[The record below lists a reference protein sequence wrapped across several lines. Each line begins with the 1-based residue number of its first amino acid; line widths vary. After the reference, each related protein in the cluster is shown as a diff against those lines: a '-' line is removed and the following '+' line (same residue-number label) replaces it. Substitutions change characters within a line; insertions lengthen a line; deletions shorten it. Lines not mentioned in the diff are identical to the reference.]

1 MTEFTKNEF
10 LIIDK
15 GEYKGETPPEYFKF
29 PYESDHFQKYAHNA
43 ISQNHNVIITAPT
56 GCGKTN
62 PIIYAIAKAL
72 SEGKIAIFPLFFSR
86 DQ

>member
-29 PYESDHFQKYAHNA
+29 PYDLIYN
-43 ISQNHNVIITAPT
+43 
-56 GCGKTN
+56 TN
-62 PIIYAIAKAL
+62 SP
-72 SEGKIAIFPLFFSR
+72 
-86 DQ
+86 